1 MPDGSRAAQG
11 AIFAVLSGNVFDNQ
25 SPPNA
30 VPIYDRPP
38 QDEQAMYIRI
48 GEDSGSNSDT
58 KIENGVQHDI
68 TIDVYSIYHGLQQ
81 VKYVMGQIY
90 DLLQRATLT
99 AAGFQI
105 TPPRMT
111 FSTSFAEPDG
121 SRGVLRFT
129 TTTIEV

>member
-1 MPDGSRAAQG
+1 MPDGSRAVQG
-11 AIFAVLSGNVFDNQ
+11 AIFAVLDGALLDAQ
-25 SPPNA
+25 SPANV
-30 VPIYDRPP
+30 VPVYDKPP
-38 QDEQAMYIRI
+38 QDEAAMYVRI

-68 TIDVYSIYHGLQQ
+68 VIDVYSVYHGLQQ

-99 AAGFQI
+99 ASGFQI

-111 FSTSFAEPDG
+111 FSTSFVEPDG